1 MKSTKTSFRMFSLV
15 IVLGMLMSMALP
27 VTAAQTPQ
35 SPLPVVAE
43 ETSVAAVAAQE
54 AVVDGTDW
62 LQKLHPDLR
71 KLVQS
76 ADRTLVPDGSKA
88 VGTENTVMIEVVFTL
103 AEGESVPDL
112 SQYFVDGKFIER
124 NPLGKNGVY
133 LHRIDGVVPV
143 NVLQKIASNSSVSQV
158 LAVVLEKNGSP
169 DDFPID
175 EPREDIVVTAEDLAA
190 LRVASQDLK
199 DKTVSWED
207 ARVFGDGVPYPEP
220 KDWFE
225 VMTVGPHK
233 AEAAWARGFTGEGVT
248 VAVIDDGI
256 DPAHP
261 DLMGTQKLITD
272 PDSPYAGWPM
282 VFSPLSTKLAFYDY
296 YLGYSYIA
304 NGYPS
309 AFYVDTSEI
318 AVLTPCG
325 AGLSCFDFTPLIDYG
340 VLNSKTHNYVMDST
354 MSKSHNVHV
363 GTHPDNDLRDYVW
376 GEKPALIVVD
386 PNTPGVYDTVIID
399 LNDNYDFTDDKPLT
413 KADLGDLENTYNN
426 MVSYLDI
433 NVDGLADISGGMVYY
448 ISDGETS
455 IPTAD
460 WLWLPVVHD
469 PGDIVAIAGSSF
481 AYEYSHGTQCASNIV
496 AQGVVNARLPQFDL
510 NGDGTLENLNSGAVY
525 GMAPDAKVVNVSDI
539 YYDFDNSKIDAWYF
553 AAIGYDGVDQT
564 GYSVLENDYGY
575 EDTDAI
581 QIGSNSFGA
590 SSDYADGWDYDGQV
604 VAQVQEF
611 WAPNLQLTFST
622 GNGGPGFGTS
632 SPPSPATAIAV
643 GASTEFGSTGWDS
656 IKDIDQ
662 ITFNDITPFSN
673 RGPGAREGAGV
684 DVVAGG
690 AYAGG
695 DEELNYYSISTWG
708 WPNGNESWTSWG
720 GTSRSSPV
728 AAGILALIYDAYE
741 ETNGYWPDFDEAQA
755 LLMSSATDV
764 NYDVYTQGA
773 GSVNADRGTLVASGE
788 YGTMTQPFSW
798 VPGDYRGE
806 DYPAFAHVV
815 YPDSTYSTDF
825 TVYNPSDQPIE
836 VEISDGRWELTGSD
850 TFDYSITQTMLDN
863 ATEDTFYSSPQW
875 IIPMTEPTW
884 DNDMGINIPEET
896 DLMVV
901 RMIYDYDTFDMGR
914 DYSADTRFRLMVY
927 DWKDQNDNGIVWD
940 DKDADGNVD
949 FVENHSV
956 ELADPGNYLLNCSN
970 PNSEIDCYEYERFG
984 YNRPTGNVLE
994 MWVQKPLE
1002 RMHDGLFIGLQQY
1015 PAYSNPA
1022 DVSFEVDYYQFVDHP
1037 YLSTDETSLVVPGRD
1052 SEGPGSATFTATI
1065 NTPADLAPGFYEAAI
1080 KVYDPGSGM
1089 EPVIPAYDE
1098 HTTVIPVTMNVVA
1111 DFAPGM
1117 TLGGEAVRTA
1127 DADLLYNN
1135 GQMRGYT
1142 DWGWREE
1149 SGDGRFFYIDV
1160 QPEPAEPDAGVT
1172 SLLVKDV
1179 WDGYAVDQG
1188 DDTVAMNDIDTWI
1201 YGPSES
1207 GLGTIWPPTWQDP
1220 DYYGPYTLGLVGNS
1234 LDVRSGRATWN
1245 FNTATGTTED
1255 WIGAPM
1261 QEGLFE
1267 IFQHNGLYQGDQ
1279 FSIGFEKEV
1288 GVLQSAP
1295 AAFDITVYE
1304 DSGLVGSVSMSS
1316 SFEFDAISAQAFGL
1330 GGAETTH
1337 DIELSESA
1345 NGNDYQEEFEVTN
1358 GAKITVSTSSAIS
1371 DIDLYLY
1378 YCGLDGL
1385 SCSQRGASES
1395 GGSAESITVLMP
1407 EDGFWVVEVFNY
1419 SGEAGFFDLYKNVI
1433 QGDDL
1438 TVTNIVGSAGEF
1450 SFDVNYD
1457 KTMNPGDTYTGLI
1470 LFGPEVAPGLL
1481 ELNVT
1486 ITRAAPVAGITVDVD
1501 KTVAFPSDTLT
1512 YTIMLQNSG
1521 DDPTATF
1528 DFMADLPDGISYDSV
1543 VSSVGVT
1550 YNAGQNRIECL
1561 GCTLATDDNEVTLVA
1576 TVGTDVIEGEVITL
1590 TGTMIAMHGDQP
1602 EPQVMDSADVTIHAA
1617 DLTTSYKEADVALAW
1632 PGDEIEY
1639 SVHIINTGTVA
1650 VEVALEDYLSDHV
1663 EFVEGILPFGYVFY
1677 NDVDH
1682 LVTWSGTVLAGDEVT
1697 VVFKVKVADDLE
1709 GWGLSIENTADLI
1722 YYDGMVKLSVDADSI
1737 PVVYV
1742 MSYLPLIF
1750 K

>member
-1 MKSTKTSFRMFSLV
+1 MKSTKTAFRMFSLV
-15 IVLGMLMSMALP
+15 LVLGMVLSMAMP
-27 VTAAQTPQ
+27 AAAARTPQ
-35 SPLPVVAE
+35 VVQPQSVP
-43 ETSVAAVAAQE
+43 ETSVTSAVVQE
-54 AVVDGTDW
+54 AVSGDTGW
-62 LQKLHPDLR
+62 LNKLHPDL
-71 KLVQS
+71 KELVQS
-76 ADRTLVPDGSKA
+76 QDRQLSIDGSKTA
-88 VGTENTVMIEVVFTL
+88 ASENTVMVEVVFSL
-103 AEGESVPDL
+103 PEGETPPDL
-112 SQYFVDGKFIER
+112 SEYFVDGKFVTR

-169 DDFPID
+169 EDFPID
-175 EPREDIVVTAEDLAA
+175 EPREDIVVTAEELAA
-190 LRVASQDLK
+190 LRIASQDLK

-225 VMTVGPHK
+225 VMTEGPHK
-233 AEAAWARGFTGEGVT
+233 AEAAWNRGFTGEGVT

-272 PDSPYAGWPM
+272 PASPYAGWPM
-282 VFSPLSTKLAFYDY
+282 VFSPLSTKLAAYDY

-309 AFYVDTSEI
+309 AHFVDTSQI
-318 AVLTPCG
+318 ASLTPCG
-325 AGLSCFDFTPLIDYG
+325 AGLRCFDFTPLIDYG
-340 VLNSKTHNYVMDST
+340 VLGDEHTYVMALSMT
-354 MSKSHNVHV
+354 KSHVVHV

-386 PNTPGVYDTVIID
+386 PNVAGVYDTVIID

-426 MVSYLDI
+426 MVSYLDV

-448 ISDGETS
+448 IADGVTS

-460 WLWLPVVHD
+460 WLWGPVVHG
-469 PGDIVAIAGSSF
+469 PGDIIAIAGSSF
-481 AYEYSHGTQCASNIV
+481 AYEYSHGTQCTSNIV
-496 AQGVVNARLPQFDL
+496 GQGVINGRMPQFDT
-510 NGDGTLENLNSGAVY
+510 NGDGTLETLESNAVY
-525 GMAPDAKVVNVSDI
+525 GMAPGAKVVNVSDI

-553 AAIGYDGVDQT
+553 AAIGYDAVDQT
-564 GYSVLENDYGY
+564 GWNVLESAPGY
-575 EDTDAI
+575 TDTDAI
-581 QIGSNSFGA
+581 QVGSNSYGA
-590 SSDYADGWDYDGQV
+590 SADYADGWDYDGQT
-604 VAQVQEF
+604 VAQVQEI

-643 GASTEFGSTGWDS
+643 GASTEYGSVGWDS

-695 DEELNYYSISTWG
+695 DEELNYYAISTFG
-708 WPNGNESWTSWG
+708 EYDGNVSWASWG
-720 GTSRSSPV
+720 GTSRSAPV
-728 AAGILALIYDAYE
+728 AAGVLALVYDAYE
-741 ETNGYWPDFDEAQA
+741 ETNGAWPTFDTAQA

-788 YGTMTQPFSW
+788 YGTITTPYSW
-798 VPGDYRGE
+798 VPGDYHGV

-815 YPDSTYSTDF
+815 YPDNSYSTDF
-825 TVYNPSDQPIE
+825 TVSNPSSQPIE
-836 VEISDGRWELTGSD
+836 VEISDGRWELAGSD

-863 ATEDTFYSSPQW
+863 APTDTFYASPQW

-884 DNDMGINIPEET
+884 DNDMGINIPLET

-927 DWKDQNDNGIVWD
+927 DWTDQDEDGIVWD
-940 DKDADGNVD
+940 DLDADGNVD
-949 FVENHSV
+949 FIENGTS
-956 ELADPGNYLLNCSN
+956 LLIDPGNNGLNCSN
-970 PNSEIDCYEYERFG
+970 PNNEIDCYEYARFG

-1002 RMHDGLFIGLQQY
+1002 RMHNGLFIGLQQY
-1015 PAYSNPA
+1015 PAYENPV

-1037 YLSTDETSLVVPGRD
+1037 YLTTNVSSLVVPAND
-1052 SEGPGSATFTATI
+1052 SAIFTATI
-1065 NTPADLAPGFYEAAI
+1065 DTPADLAPGFYEAAI

-1089 EPVIPAYDE
+1089 EPILPVYDE

-1111 DFAPGM
+1111 DFVPGM
-1117 TLGGEAVRTA
+1117 TLGGETVRTA
-1127 DADLLYNN
+1127 DANLLYNN
-1135 GQMRGYT
+1135 AQMRGYF

-1149 SGDGRFFYIDV
+1149 SGDGRFFYMDV
-1160 QPEPAEPDAGVT
+1160 LPAPTAPDEGIT

-1179 WDGYAVDQG
+1179 WDGYVVDPG

-1207 GLGTIWPPTWQDP
+1207 GLGAYWLNWWDP
-1220 DYYGPYTLGLVGNS
+1220 SYYGPYTLGLVGNS

-1288 GVLQSAP
+1288 GILQSAP

-1304 DSGLVGSVSMSS
+1304 DSGTVGTVSMSS
-1316 SFEFDAISAQAFGL
+1316 SFDFDTIAAQAFGL
-1330 GGAETTH
+1330 GGAETTQ
-1337 DIELSESA
+1337 DIELSEAA
-1345 NGNDYQEEFEVTN
+1345 NGNDYTEKFLVSN
-1358 GAKITVSTSSAIS
+1358 GAKITISTSSAIS
-1371 DIDLYLY
+1371 DIDLYLF
-1378 YCGLDGL
+1378 YCGVNESDA
-1385 SCSQRGASES
+1385 CTSQRGASES

-1407 EDGFWVVEVFNY
+1407 EDGYWEVEVYNY
-1419 SGEAGFFDLYKNVI
+1419 SGEAGTFDLYKNII

-1438 TVTNIVGSAGEF
+1438 TVTNVVGGAGVF
-1450 SFDVNYD
+1450 SFDVEFD
-1457 KTMNPGDTYTGLI
+1457 KVMNPGDSYTGLI

-1501 KTVAFPSDTLT
+1501 TPIAFPTDSLN

-1521 DDPTATF
+1521 EDPVATF
-1528 DFMADLPDGISYDSV
+1528 DFMADIPDGLSFDSV
-1543 VSSVGVT
+1543 VSAVGVS
-1550 YNAGQNRIECL
+1550 YNAGLNRIECL
-1561 GCTLATDDNEVTLVA
+1561 ACTLPTGDSEVTLTA
-1576 TVGTDVIEGEVITL
+1576 TIDGDVSGGDIITLVGTLLAD
-1590 TGTMIAMHGDQP
+1590 HGGQP
-1602 EPQVMDSADVTIHAA
+1602 EPQVMDSAIVTISSDVA
-1617 DLTTSYKEADVALAW
+1617 DLSTSYKDSDVAVVW

-1650 VEVALEDYLSDHV
+1650 VEVALEDYLSDDV
-1663 EFVEGILPFGYVFY
+1663 VFVEGIDPFGYVFY
-1677 NDVDH
+1677 DAVDH

-1697 VVFKVKVADDLE
+1697 VIFKVKVADDLE
-1709 GWGLSIENTADLI
+1709 GWGLSIENRADLL
-1722 YYDGMVKLSVDADSI
+1722 YNEGLVTLSLDADSI

-1742 MSYLPLIF
+1742 MSYMPLIF

>member
-1 MKSTKTSFRMFSLV
+1 MKSTKTAFRMFSLV
-15 IVLGMLMSMALP
+15 LILGMVLSITIP
-27 VTAAQTPQ
+27 AAAERPSQVVQPQ
-35 SPLPVVAE
+35 VIP
-43 ETSVAAVAAQE
+43 ETSVVS
-54 AVVDGTDW
+54 AVVQEPVSGDTDW
-62 LQKLHPDLR
+62 LDKLHPDLR
-71 KLVQS
+71 ELVQS
-76 ADRTLVPDGSKA
+76 QDRQLTSDGSKTA
-88 VGTENTVMIEVVFTL
+88 ASEKTVMVEVVFSL
-103 AEGESVPDL
+103 PEGESPPDF
-112 SQYFVDGKFIER
+112 SQYFVDGKFIAR
-124 NPLGKNGVY
+124 NPLGKNGIY

-158 LAVVLEKNGSP
+158 LEVVLEKNGSP

-175 EPREDIVVTAEDLAA
+175 EPREDIIVTAEDLAV
-190 LRVASQDLK
+190 LQKTSQDLK

-207 ARVFGDGVPYPEP
+207 AKVFGDGVPYPEP

-272 PDSPYAGWPM
+272 PTSPYAGWPM
-282 VFSPLSTKLAFYDY
+282 VFSPLSTKLAVYDY
-296 YLGYSYIA
+296 YLGSSYIA

-309 AFYVDTSEI
+309 VHYVDTSEI

-325 AGLSCFDFTPLIDYG
+325 SGLSCFDYTPLIDYG
-340 VLNSKTHNYVMDST
+340 VLNNKSHNYVMNSS

-363 GTHPDNDLRDYVW
+363 GTHPDNDLRDFVW

-413 KADLGDLENTYNN
+413 KADLSDLENTYNN

-448 ISDGETS
+448 IADGVTS

-510 NGDGTLENLNSGAVY
+510 DGNGTLENLNSGAVY

-553 AAIGYDGVDQT
+553 AAIGYDGIDQT
-564 GYSVLENDYGY
+564 GWNVIEDEPGY
-575 EDTDAI
+575 LDTDAI

-590 SSDYADGWDYDGQV
+590 SADYADGWDYDGQV

-622 GNGGPGFGTS
+622 GNGGPGYGTS

-643 GASTEFGSTGWDS
+643 GASTEYGSTGWDS

-662 ITFNDITPFSN
+662 ITYNDITPFSN

-690 AYAGG
+690 AYAAG

-708 WPNGNESWTSWG
+708 SPNGNESWTSWG

-728 AAGILALIYDAYE
+728 AAGVLALIYDAYE
-741 ETNGYWPDFDEAQA
+741 ETNGTWPDFDEAQA

-773 GSVNADRGTLVASGE
+773 GSVNADRGTLIASGE
-788 YGTMTQPFSW
+788 YGTITTPYSW
-798 VPGDYRGE
+798 VPGDYHGE

-815 YPDSTYSTDF
+815 YPDDTYSTDF
-825 TVYNPSDQPIE
+825 TVYNPSDQTIE
-836 VEISDGRWELTGSD
+836 VEISDGRWELAGSD
-850 TFDYSITQTMLDN
+850 TFDFSITQTMLDT

-884 DNDMGINIPEET
+884 DNDMGINIPEGT

-927 DWKDQNDNGIVWD
+927 DWKDQNDNGIVWN
-940 DKDADGNVD
+940 DKNADGNVN

-956 ELADPGNYLLNCSN
+956 ELADPGNYLLNCTN
-970 PNSEIDCYEYERFG
+970 PNNEIDCYEFERFG

-1022 DVSFEVDYYQFVDHP
+1022 DVSFEVDYYNFVDHP
-1037 YLSTDETSLVVPGRD
+1037 YLSTDVSSLIVPAND
-1052 SEGPGSATFTATI
+1052 SATFTATI
-1065 NTPADLAPGFYEAAI
+1065 VTPADLAPGFYEAAI
-1080 KVYDPGSGM
+1080 KIYDPGSVT
-1089 EPVIPAYDE
+1089 EPLLPDYAE

-1111 DFAPGM
+1111 DFVPGM
-1117 TLGGEAVRTA
+1117 TLGGETVRAA

-1135 GQMRGYT
+1135 GQMRGYF

-1149 SGDGRFFYIDV
+1149 SGDGRFFYVDV
-1160 QPEPAEPDAGVT
+1160 LPTVAAPDEGVT

-1179 WDGYAVDQG
+1179 WDGYAVDPNNG
-1188 DDTVAMNDIDTWI
+1188 TVAMNDIDTWI
-1201 YGPSES
+1201 YGPTAS
-1207 GLGTIWPPTWQDP
+1207 GLGDYWLSVQDP
-1220 DYYGPYTLGLVGNS
+1220 SYYGPYTLGLVGSS

-1255 WIGAPM
+1255 WIQAPS

-1288 GVLQSAP
+1288 GTLQSTP
-1295 AAFDITVYE
+1295 GAFNIAVIEDTGIVGTVT
-1304 DSGLVGSVSMSS
+1304 MSS
-1316 SFEFDAISAQAFGL
+1316 SFDFETISAQAFGL
-1330 GGAETTH
+1330 GGAEITK
-1337 DIELSESA
+1337 DIELSVAA
-1345 NGNDYQEEFEVTN
+1345 NDNDYVEFFEVN
-1358 GAKITVSTSSAIS
+1358 HGAKITVSTSSAIS
-1371 DIDLYLY
+1371 DIDMYLY
-1378 YCGLDGL
+1378 YCGLTGD

-1395 GGSAESITVLMP
+1395 GGSDESITVLMP
-1407 EDGFWVVEVFNY
+1407 EDGYWAVEVYNY
-1419 SGEAGFFDLYKNVI
+1419 SGEAGTFDLYKNIV
-1433 QGDDL
+1433 QGYDL
-1438 TVTNIVGSAGEF
+1438 TVDNVQHIGKDFT
-1450 SFDVNYD
+1450 FDVSYD
-1457 KTMNPGDTYTGLI
+1457 KTMNPGDTYSGLI
-1470 LFGPEVAPGLL
+1470 LFGPEVAPALL

-1486 ITRAAPVAGITVDVD
+1486 ILKLAEPVAGISVDVD
-1501 KTVAFPSDTLT
+1501 KSTAFPNDTLT

-1521 DDPTATF
+1521 DDPDATF
-1528 DFMADLPDGISYDSV
+1528 DFMAEIPDGISYDSV
-1543 VSSVGVT
+1543 VSSVGVS
-1550 YNAGQNRIECL
+1550 YNAGEDRIECL
-1561 GCTLATDDNEVTLVA
+1561 ACALATGDNEVTLMT
-1576 TVGTDVIEGEVITL
+1576 TVDPDAIEGEVITL
-1590 TGTMIAMHGDQP
+1590 TGTMIAMHGDQAEP
-1602 EPQVMDSADVTIHAA
+1602 EVSDSASTTIHSAN
-1617 DLTTSYKEADVALAW
+1617 LLTSYKEADVAVAW
-1632 PGDEIEY
+1632 PGDEIIY

-1650 VEVALEDYLSDHV
+1650 VEVALEDYLSDDV
-1663 EFVEGILPFGYVFY
+1663 EFVEGLLPYGYVFY
-1677 NDVDH
+1677 DQVEH
-1682 LVTWSGTVLAGDEVT
+1682 LVTWSGTVLAGDEVA
-1697 VVFKVKVADDLE
+1697 VVFKVKANDNLE
-1709 GWGLSIENTADLI
+1709 GWGLKIENTANLM
-1722 YYDGMVKLSVDADSI
+1722 YYDGLVELSLDADPI
-1737 PVVYV
+1737 PIVHIV
-1742 MSYLPLIF
+1742 SYMPIIF
-1750 K
+1750 R